1 MISFLR
7 LLLAFVVAMLLL
19 PEWSADAAVTA
30 AAAAAGAAAVNETS
44 NHMAWMF
51 GLISGVAITIAARV
65 HWRDLPHRLAEW
77 VRGQSKRAG
86 WAVLG
91 MCYAWVLLFY

>member
-30 AAAAAGAAAVNETS
+30 AAAVNETS
-44 NHMAWMF
+44 SHMAWMF

-91 MCYAWVLLFY
+91 MCYAWVLVFY